1 MYAGCRGGVL
11 DRADLTVDV
20 AFQGDGGEAVGRVG
34 FEAGDLDDARC
45 AYGLAFGDDRR
56 CRRHGF
62 GRLGAD
68 VAAFVRILECER
80 EFQGVECG
88 VADGERDAWVRIS
101 PPLFLSSHE
110 LSRPEHSTNS
120 AVPHDRKDLI
130 IVVKLWKLVG

>member
-88 VADGERDAWVRIS
+88 VADGE
-101 PPLFLSSHE
+101 